1 MHYHSAP
8 NCFQKAFGN
17 TGLELG
23 EIPTEHQ
30 TGRFDACVKVKI
42 GYYKND
48 PFDQEISQKVED
60 YIGI

>member
-17 TGLELG
+17 TGIELG
-23 EIPTEHQ
+23 EIPTEEQ
-30 TGRFDACVKVKI
+30 KSRFDACVKVKI

-48 PFDQEISQKVED
+48 PFDHPDYTPERLED
-60 YIGI
+60 IY